1 MSLQKI
7 FDRMMK
13 AFFKPLMAVAII
25 TATNSSF
32 AISSDRYITDELHV
46 PMRSGQGNEFRIL
59 HRGLPSGTK
68 LTLLQDSPDT
78 GWAQV
83 RTPAGEEGW
92 VRRQY
97 LEAEPVA
104 KIKLQKAEER
114 LQHIES
120 LQGNLGGEV
129 RRLEEE
135 NGKLTAALTEQQS
148 RADTLS
154 SELKEL
160 KSLSADAVA
169 LNQRHQKL
177 LNQHELLKQKQSM
190 DQAEIQRLRTNEP
203 QKWYMYGALSVLMGA
218 FLAVILP
225 RLRPR
230 KRHSEWAN

>member
-1 MSLQKI
+1 
-7 FDRMMK
+7 MK
-13 AFFKPLMAVAII
+13 RFLTSIAATLI
-25 TATNSSF
+25 TLGASHSQALSSE
-32 AISSDRYITDELHV
+32 RYITDELHV

-83 RTPAGEEGW
+83 RTPGGEEGW

-97 LEAEPVA
+97 LENEPVA
-104 KIKLQKAEER
+104 KIKLAQAEAR
-114 LQHIES
+114 LEHIES

-135 NGKLTAALTEQQS
+135 NGKLTTALKSEQD
-148 RADTLS
+148 RAEAMAK
-154 SELKEL
+154 ELKEL
-160 KSLSADAVA
+160 KTLSADAVS

-177 LNQHELLKQKQSM
+177 LNQHELLKQKQAM
-190 DQAEIQRLRTNEP
+190 DHAEIQRLSSNDT
-203 QKWYMYGALSVLMGA
+203 QKWFMYGAFSVLMGA
-218 FLAVILP
+218 ILALVAP
-225 RLRPR
+225 HFRPR

>member
-1 MSLQKI
+1 
-7 FDRMMK
+7 MK
-13 AFFKPLMAVAII
+13 SISAVALI
-25 TATNSSF
+25 TAATASQ

-83 RTPAGEEGW
+83 RTPGGEEGW

-97 LEAEPVA
+97 LESEPVA
-104 KIKLQKAEER
+104 KLKLEKAEER
-114 LQHIES
+114 LRHIES

-135 NGKLTAALTEQQS
+135 NGQLSTALKTEQA
-148 RADTLS
+148 RAEQLS
-154 SELKEL
+154 KELKEL

-190 DQAEIQRLRTNEP
+190 NEAEIQRLSSSDT

-218 FLAVILP
+218 ILAMIAP
-225 RLRPR
+225 HFRPR
-230 KRHSEWAN
+230 KRNSEWAN

>member
-1 MSLQKI
+1 
-7 FDRMMK
+7 MK
-13 AFFKPLMAVAII
+13 KLLTTVSAAALLFSAAH
-25 TATNSSF
+25 SQ

-83 RTPAGEEGW
+83 RTPGGEEGW

-97 LEAEPVA
+97 LESEPVA
-104 KIKLQKAEER
+104 KIKLEKAEER
-114 LQHIES
+114 LRHIES

-135 NGKLTAALTEQQS
+135 NGKLTTALKSEQERATQLS
-148 RADTLS
+148 R
-154 SELKEL
+154 ELKEL

-177 LNQHELLKQKQSM
+177 LNQHELLKQKQAMSE
-190 DQAEIQRLRTNEP
+190 AEIQRLSGSET
-203 QKWYMYGALSVLMGA
+203 QKWYMYGALSVLIGA
-218 FLAVILP
+218 IIAMAAPHF
-225 RLRPR
+225 RPR

>member
-1 MSLQKI
+1 MFYRS
-7 FDRMMK
+7 MK
-13 AFFKPLMAVAII
+13 KLLTTISA
-25 TATNSSF
+25 ATLLFSAAHSQ

-83 RTPAGEEGW
+83 RTPGGEEGW

-97 LEAEPVA
+97 LESEPVA
-104 KIKLQKAEER
+104 KIKLEKAQEKLR
-114 LQHIES
+114 HIES
-120 LQGNLGGEV
+120 LQGNLGVEV

-135 NGKLTAALTEQQS
+135 NGKLSTALKTEQE
-148 RADTLS
+148 RATQLAK
-154 SELKEL
+154 ELKEL
-160 KSLSADAVA
+160 KALSADAVT

-190 DQAEIQRLRTNEP
+190 SEAEIQRLSGSET
-203 QKWYMYGALSVLMGA
+203 QKWYMYGAISVLIGA
-218 FLAVILP
+218 LITMIAP
-225 RLRPR
+225 RVRPR

>member
-1 MSLQKI
+1 
-7 FDRMMK
+7 MK
-13 AFFKPLMAVAII
+13 KLFTSIAATLI
-25 TATNSSF
+25 TLGAGHSQ

-83 RTPAGEEGW
+83 RTPGGEEGW

-97 LEAEPVA
+97 LEDEPVA
-104 KIKLQKAEER
+104 KIKLAQTEAR
-114 LQHIES
+114 LEHIES

-129 RRLEEE
+129 SRLEEV
-135 NGKLTAALTEQQS
+135 NGKLTTALKAEQE
-148 RADTLS
+148 RAETMAR
-154 SELKEL
+154 ELKEL
-160 KSLSADAVA
+160 KALSADAVS

-177 LNQHELLKQKQSM
+177 LNQHELLKQKQAM
-190 DQAEIQRLRTNEP
+190 NQAEIQRLSSNDT
-203 QKWYMYGALSVLMGA
+203 QKWFMYGAFSVFLGA
-218 FLAVILP
+218 MLALIAP
-225 RLRPR
+225 HFRPR

>member
-1 MSLQKI
+1 
-7 FDRMMK
+7 MK
-13 AFFKPLMAVAII
+13 KLFTTAVTSTLLAI
-25 TATNSSF
+25 AASPAL
-32 AISSDRYITDELHV
+32 AISSERYITDELHV

-83 RTPAGEEGW
+83 RTPGGEEGW

-97 LEAEPVA
+97 LESKPVA
-104 KIKLQKAEER
+104 KIKLAQAQQR

-120 LQGNLGGEV
+120 LQGDLGGEV
-129 RRLEEE
+129 RRLEED
-135 NGKLTAALTEQQS
+135 NTKLSTALKIEQERAQAL
-148 RADTLS
+148 A
-154 SELKEL
+154 KEL
-160 KSLSADAVA
+160 KDLKALSSDAVA

-190 DQAEIQRLRTNEP
+190 DQAEIQRLSSSDAHKT
-203 QKWYMYGALSVLMGA
+203 YMYGAFSVAMGA
-218 FLAVILP
+218 LIAMIAP
-225 RLRPR
+225 HMRRR

>member
-1 MSLQKI
+1 
-7 FDRMMK
+7 MK
-13 AFFKPLMAVAII
+13 KLFNTLAAALVAL
-25 TATNSSF
+25 AASHSQ
-32 AISSDRYITDELHV
+32 AISSERYITDELHV

-83 RTPAGEEGW
+83 RTPGGEEGW

-97 LEAEPVA
+97 LESEPVA
-104 KIKLQKAEER
+104 KLKLAQAEAR
-114 LQHIES
+114 LEHIES

-129 RRLEEE
+129 RRLEET
-135 NGKLTAALTEQQS
+135 NNKLTTALQAEQE
-148 RADTLS
+148 RAEALAK
-154 SELKEL
+154 ELKEL

-177 LNQHELLKQKQSM
+177 LNQHELLKQKQAM
-190 DQAEIQRLRTNEP
+190 DQAEIQRLSGSET

-218 FLAVILP
+218 FLAMVAP
-225 RLRPR
+225 HFRPR

>member
-1 MSLQKI
+1 
-7 FDRMMK
+7 MK
-13 AFFKPLMAVAII
+13 KFLTAASATALLFSAGHSQAI
-25 TATNSSF
+25 A
-32 AISSDRYITDELHV
+32 ADRYITDELHV

-83 RTPAGEEGW
+83 RTPGGEEGW

-97 LEAEPVA
+97 LESEPVA
-104 KIKLQKAEER
+104 KIKLEKAQER
-114 LQHIES
+114 LRHIES

-135 NGKLTAALTEQQS
+135 NGELSTSLKSEQE
-148 RADTLS
+148 RATQLAK
-154 SELKEL
+154 ELKEL
-160 KSLSADAVA
+160 KALSADAVT

-177 LNQHELLKQKQSM
+177 LNQHELLKQKQAMSE
-190 DQAEIQRLRTNEP
+190 AEIQRLSSSET
-203 QKWYMYGALSVLMGA
+203 QKWYMYGAISVLIGA
-218 FLAVILP
+218 LIAMIAPHF
-225 RLRPR
+225 RPR

>member
-1 MSLQKI
+1 
-7 FDRMMK
+7 MK
-13 AFFKPLMAVAII
+13 KLFNTLAAAMVAL
-25 TATNSSF
+25 AASHSQ
-32 AISSDRYITDELHV
+32 AISSERYITDELHV

-83 RTPAGEEGW
+83 RTPGGEEGW

-97 LEAEPVA
+97 LESEPVA
-104 KIKLQKAEER
+104 KLKLAQAEAR
-114 LQHIES
+114 LEHIES

-129 RRLEEE
+129 RRLEET
-135 NGKLTAALTEQQS
+135 NNKLTTALKAEQE
-148 RADTLS
+148 RAEALAK
-154 SELKEL
+154 ELKEL

-177 LNQHELLKQKQSM
+177 LNQHELLKQKQAM
-190 DQAEIQRLRTNEP
+190 DQAEIQRLSGSET

-218 FLAVILP
+218 FLAMVAP
-225 RLRPR
+225 HFRPR